1 MAGISRRAA
10 SFVALATVLA
20 TSLLAFGVPTFGASP
35 TVTNARAWLVS
46 QQEADGGFEVANFP
60 GFETSDA
67 AFAIASAAQPSA
79 AWDPEVALAAVSGT
93 RFAGTGDGPLE
104 ALDDLADTPIAKGQA
119 AKAIVLVTNPL
130 GIDATSFDPR
140 CDGGTTDLVTVL
152 GAPGVDGRFG
162 FSLFAFN
169 SIVTAGR
176 AYALTTGA
184 GDVPDATITQIRAS
198 QKSDGSWSFDGDSTG
213 TGGDIDTTA
222 AAILA
227 LLEDDDITS
236 ADPDVAAGL
245 DYLEAAQQG
254 TGAWQSFGSDDANST
269 AVALVALGVAGRT
282 TSLAAGDAFLA
293 SQQQPDGRIAS
304 PNDGFGIN
312 TFATSQAIQGLV
324 RIDVPRA
331 PTTAPLGCTDADG
344 VSDAVEWGAPNG
356 GDGNDD
362 GTPDAEQANV
372 TSLPG
377 PGGYVTIDVPAGGT
391 LTGVATSAAPVSP
404 APPAGAMFPRGL
416 VGFSV
421 TGLTPGAT
429 VAVEVTFHGGPAL
442 SRYFKLHD
450 AAWEDFTNHA
460 TFLGNVVTLSL
471 TDGGAGDDDDTANGV
486 IVDPG
491 GPAAVT
497 AGGAPPG
504 GGGAGGP
511 TAIVAQPQLT
521 G

>member
-1 MAGISRRAA
+1 MACISRRAI
-10 SFVALATVLA
+10 SFVALATVLT
-20 TSLLAFGVPTFGASP
+20 TSLLAFGAPTLGASP
-35 TVTNARAWLVS
+35 TVTSAHTWLVA

-67 AFAIASAAQPSA
+67 AFAIASAGQPGA
-79 AWDPEVALAAVSGT
+79 VWDPEVALAAVSGT
-93 RFAGTGDGPLE
+93 RFGGTGNGPLE
-104 ALDDLADTPIAKGQA
+104 ALDDLADTPITTGQA

-140 CDGGTTDLVTVL
+140 CDGGTTNLVTVL
-152 GAPGVDGRFG
+152 GTPGVDGRFG

-176 AYALTTGA
+176 AYALTAGA
-184 GDVPDATITQIRAS
+184 GDVPEATITQIRSS
-198 QKSDGSWSFDGDSTG
+198 QKSDGSWSFDGDGAG
-213 TGGDIDTTA
+213 TGGDIDTTV

-227 LLEDDDITS
+227 LLEDDDITA
-236 ADPDVAAGL
+236 ADTDVAAGL
-245 DYLEAAQQG
+245 DYLEAAQQPS
-254 TGAWQSFGSDDANST
+254 GAWQSFGSDDANST

-282 TSLAAGDAFLA
+282 TTLAAGDAFLA

-312 TFATSQAIQGLV
+312 TFATSQSIQGLV

-331 PTTAPLGCTDADG
+331 TTATPLGCTDADG
-344 VSDAVEWGAPNG
+344 VADAVEWGAPNG

-372 TSLPG
+372 TSLPA
-377 PGGYVTIDVPAGGT
+377 PGGYVTIAVPTGGT
-391 LTGVATSAAPVSP
+391 LANVSTSTAPVSP
-404 APPAGAMFPRGL
+404 APPTGATFPRGL
-416 VGFSV
+416 VTFHV
-421 TGLTPGAT
+421 TGVTPGAT
-429 VAVEVTFHGGPAL
+429 VDVEVTFHGGPAL
-442 SRYFKLHD
+442 TRYFKLHD
-450 AAWEDFTNHA
+450 GAWEEFTDHVA
-460 TFLGNVVTLSL
+460 FAGNVVTLSL

-504 GGGAGGP
+504 GGGTGGP
-511 TAIVAQPQLT
+511 TAVLAQPRLT